1 MKTFKNRLSILSLIT
16 LTGLLL
22 FSGIASAHV
31 TVKPGVSS
39 PGAWETY
46 SIKIPV
52 EKDIPTVKISL
63 KIPSGLEFKQYR
75 PVPDWKV
82 ELVKDETGLVTTV
95 TWETEGEG
103 IQPEQFQE
111 FEFVAKNPSDEM
123 NLAWD
128 AYQYY
133 SDGSIVEWTGEEN
146 ADKPHSITK
155 VTTQAVVEATDGHD
169 HDGEHTSDSGIV
181 ASPNEGAEAAQNG
194 SSTANILSTV
204 LSGLALLVSII
215 ALWISLRSTK
225 KSS

>member
-1 MKTFKNRLSILSLIT
+1 MKTFKNRLSILGFIT

-46 SIKIPV
+46 NIKVPV

-63 KIPSGLEFKQYR
+63 KIPNGLEFKQYR

-82 ELVKDETGLVTTV
+82 ELVKDDAGLVTAV
-95 TWETEGEG
+95 TWAAEGEG
-103 IQPEQFQE
+103 IQPEQFQV
-111 FEFVAKNPSDEM
+111 FEFVAKNPNTEM

-155 VTTQAVVEATDGHD
+155 VTTQAVVEATDGHA
-169 HDGEHTSDSGIV
+169 HDGEHTSDSGTVTSPSEGVEV
-181 ASPNEGAEAAQNG
+181 AQSG
-194 SSTANILSTV
+194 SSAASIMSIV
-204 LSGLALLVSII
+204 LSGVALLVSII

-225 KSS
+225 RSS